1 VEGDGAVDLTRRGFL
16 GFSAGALVACTGAAP
31 VRAVK
36 VYRSPSCGCCG
47 GWVDHLRAAGYAVT
61 VEMMDDV
68 TPVATR
74 LGVPER
80 LRSCHTG
87 EAGGCFIEGHV
98 PAADVE
104 RLLRERPAARGIAVP
119 GMPIGSPGMEM
130 GNRREP
136 FQTLLV
142 DRGGGIR
149 VFARHGA

>member
-1 VEGDGAVDLTRRGFL
+1 MGITRRGFL
-16 GFSAGALVACTGAAP
+16 GLSAGAMVACAAP
-31 VRAVK
+31 TPAPALAKSIR

-47 GWVDHLRAAGYAVT
+47 GWVDHLRARGFEVA

-68 TPVATR
+68 TPVAER

-87 EAGGCFIEGHV
+87 ETAGYFVEGHV

-104 RLLRERPAARGIAVP
+104 RLLRERPDARGIAVP

-130 GNRREP
+130 GQRRES
-136 FQTLLV
+136 FRTLLV
-142 DRGGGIR
+142 DRSGGVS
-149 VFARHGA
+149 VFAVH